1 MIEVGMLSFLC
12 SFIFLL
18 YSKFI
23 VFYFI
28 FIVVPIALVAL
39 EAAIKGRSSASFN
52 KTLSAANV
60 IFPGYTEIFCN
71 SALTC

>member
-1 MIEVGMLSFLC
+1 MLSFLC
-12 SFIFLL
+12 SFFFFLL

-28 FIVVPIALVAL
+28 FIAVPIALIPL
-39 EAAIKGRSSASFN
+39 EAAIKGRSRASFN
-52 KTLSAANV
+52 KILSAANV
-60 IFPGYTEIFCN
+60 TFPGYTEIFCN

>member
-1 MIEVGMLSFLC
+1 MLSFLC

-39 EAAIKGRSSASFN
+39 EAEIKGRSSASFN

-60 IFPGYTEIFCN
+60 IFPRYTEIFCN

>member
-1 MIEVGMLSFLC
+1 MLSFPC

-18 YSKFI
+18 YSKFK
-23 VFYFI
+23 VFCFI

-39 EAAIKGRSSASFN
+39 EAAIKGRSSVSFN
-52 KTLSAANV
+52 KILSAANV